1 MNMYKEINTQP
12 WNQYLETNHRGG
24 QAMKLDRIL
33 RRRMRAF
40 MKVRQSKL
48 EFYSLIYDG
57 EV

>member
-1 MNMYKEINTQP
+1 MYKEINAQP

-48 EFYSLIYDG
+48 EFYSLIDDG